1 MKVDSLNEVHVCKG
15 EGEPMKIFKA
25 GIVVVISAVL
35 GSVSL
40 ADYVGDNFDSDGVGA
55 VHNVR
60 TWKATDASVVITNA
74 DGKSHSGANAVMI
87 PTLQTVSNA
96 PSIAATRVWTDFWT
110 IPRPFVSSLDAA
122 PYVEP
127 SASAQFFIS
136 NTAWAVMSGTG
147 GTTVRTHTSDWANT
161 NITVVNDESTWYH
174 VSVLHD
180 YNTNKW
186 VLFVNGGPVSSNCVD
201 FMASVSGYGWFAIEN
216 GGGDSSNRTWLDDV
230 LITNRIPA
238 SLTRDDDGDTMLDAW
253 ELMYFSDLGAKQL
266 ADAGT
271 KPDGG
276 DYTLAQES
284 YLRTDPTTSGEP
296 AAEYV
301 DQVVFN
307 STNAGIQSLQTN
319 GASGMRLGFSVGAD
333 RTYRVLHSVLPSSGF
348 QVVGSFYTGPAGET
362 NWWVHTNALSNVRG
376 FYMLNAEAG
385 PLNVTNDE
393 VYTFFWQSR
402 QLGTGNP
409 GSNFWVG
416 VVVDYGASNTLAS
429 TLGQQLA
436 QGLNNLDL
444 LRVFYGGETT
454 FRLESGE
461 WVKLGTGPIDT
472 STPIPLGVGM
482 VISRADAGNG
492 KIAVM
497 SGRMITSNSISLTLP
512 QGWNMIA
519 WPFEGSNDLNVASS
533 GLTTEGNAGDFIW
546 IYRNGA
552 YKKLRNQPS
561 TISWLMSGG
570 GTIPADVRYLRFGEG
585 IFYSNTT
592 AELTWSP
599 TD

>member
-1 MKVDSLNEVHVCKG
+1 
-15 EGEPMKIFKA
+15 MKIWKIGISVVCASILGGSAFA
-25 GIVVVISAVL
+25 G
-35 GSVSL
+35 
-40 ADYVGDNFDSDGVGA
+40 YVGDDFDSSDEGPVTNVG
-55 VHNVR
+55 
-60 TWKATDASVVITNA
+60 TWKATASSVVVTNA
-74 DGKSHSGANAVMI
+74 GKSHSGAKAVMI

-110 IPRPFVSSLDAA
+110 IPRPFVSTLDAA
-122 PYVEP
+122 PYVES

-136 NTAWAVMSGTG
+136 NTSWAVMSGAG
-147 GTTVRTHTSDWANT
+147 GSTVRTYATDWAGT
-161 NITVVNDESTWYH
+161 NIAIVNDESTWQH

-186 VLFVNGGPVSSNCVD
+186 VLFVNGGPVTSNCVD

-238 SLTRDDDGDTMLDAW
+238 SLTRDDDADQMLDAW

-276 DYTLAQES
+276 SYTLAEES
-284 YLRTDPTTSGEP
+284 YLRSDPTVAGDPT
-296 AAEYV
+296 AAYV
-301 DQVVFN
+301 DEVAFN
-307 STNAGIQSLQTN
+307 STNAGFLSLQTN
-319 GASGMRLGFSVGAD
+319 GSGGMRLNFNVGAD
-333 RTYRVLHSVLPSSGF
+333 RTYRVLHSSVHGSTYSL
-348 QVVGSFYTGPAGET
+348 VGSFYTGPGGET
-362 NWWVHTNALSNVRG
+362 NWWVHTNALDNARG
-376 FYMLNAEAG
+376 YYLLNAIVG

-393 VYTFFWQSR
+393 VYTFFRQSR
-402 QLGTGNP
+402 QQTSANP

-436 QGLNNLDL
+436 QGLDDLDL
-444 LRVFYGGETT
+444 LRVFLGGETT
-454 FRLESGE
+454 FRLESGA
-461 WVKLGTGPIDT
+461 WVKQGSGPIT
-472 STPIPLGVGM
+472 VNTPIPLGVGM
-482 VISRADAGNG
+482 VISRAAGG
-492 KIAVM
+492 AGQIAVM
-497 SGRMITSNSISLTLP
+497 SGRMIASNSISLTLP
-512 QGWNMIA
+512 VGWNMIA
-519 WPFEGSNDLNVASS
+519 WPFEGSNDINGAGS
-533 GLTTEGNAGDFIW
+533 GLNAAGNAGDFIW

-552 YKKLRNQPS
+552 YKKLRNNPTS
-561 TISWLMSGG
+561 TAWLMSGG

-585 IFYSNTT
+585 LFYSNTT